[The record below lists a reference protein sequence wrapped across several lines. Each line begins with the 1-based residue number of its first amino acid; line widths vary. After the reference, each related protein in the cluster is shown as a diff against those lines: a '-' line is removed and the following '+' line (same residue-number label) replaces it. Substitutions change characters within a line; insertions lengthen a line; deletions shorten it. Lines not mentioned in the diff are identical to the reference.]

1 MRETKED
8 LKIKK
13 KLKLKCKQINKLTK
27 HCRLLLLFYLCLY
40 AWGIIFSW
48 YFLVFVVNI

>member
-1 MRETKED
+1 MLKYFSDTNLILRYIFNKIIRAFMREMKED

-27 HCRLLLLFYLCLY
+27 HCRLLL
-40 AWGIIFSW
+40 
-48 YFLVFVVNI
+48 